1 MRMLRTLLLLCLIS
15 GTIHANAQELK
26 NITLYEDSIKALIA
40 QLPEVKS
47 IDSLVRAR
55 RPNAPVAGVIIRL
68 AERPSLH
75 QPLYYVIE
83 VGDYSEAAY
92 DDHFSRWE
100 TFYYNPAM
108 NEILINYTGSKPIT
122 MAKYRKR
129 KANGPS
135 FGDRILS
142 VFGTRCK

>member
-1 MRMLRTLLLLCLIS
+1 MLRSLLLLYFI
-15 GTIHANAQELK
+15 GNVFNANAQELK
-26 NITLYEDSIKALIA
+26 NITPYEDSIKSIIA

-47 IDSLVRAR
+47 IDSFVRAR
-55 RPNAPVAGVIIRL
+55 RSNVPVEGVIIRL

-83 VGDYSEAAY
+83 VGDYSQAAY

-108 NEILINYTGSKPIT
+108 NEILINYTGSKPMT